1 MSAKPFLDT
10 NILIYAFA
18 TGDPRE
24 TKAEALLAAGGII
37 SVQVLNEFTN
47 VMRRKRNWKWADVES
62 ALEVLRTLLD
72 RPVPLT
78 FELHRA
84 AISLARD
91 YGLAFYDSLI
101 VAAAHHAECSVV
113 YSEDMQNEQKIGTTT
128 VRNPFAAT

>member
-1 MSAKPFLDT
+1 
-10 NILIYAFA
+10 
-18 TGDPRE
+18 
-24 TKAEALLAAGGII
+24 
-37 SVQVLNEFTN
+37 
-47 VMRRKRNWKWADVES
+47 MRRKRNWNWADIES

-84 AISLARD
+84 AINLARN

-113 YSEDMQNEQKIGTTT
+113 YSEDMQDGQKIGATTI
-128 VRNPFAAT
+128 RNPFTAS